1 MPFDPDTSIE
11 MANELSVVTPR
22 PFTCQKLQ
30 VDPPPRPILLAPPH
44 RLRTCARLSL
54 GAATACFR
62 DRASVTRLSLAPP
75 RSGMTP
81 QLLVNPRRPSA
92 AAAEPAVAPRD
103 RDLGCGFCLG
113 VPRRA
118 GRGRRQHCFVSGR

>member
-44 RLRTCARLSL
+44 RLRTPL
-54 GAATACFR
+54 GCDAATWHVCEKIWT
-62 DRASVTRLSLAPP
+62 D
-75 RSGMTP
+75 
-81 QLLVNPRRPSA
+81 
-92 AAAEPAVAPRD
+92 EH
-103 RDLGCGFCLG
+103 
-113 VPRRA
+113 
-118 GRGRRQHCFVSGR
+118 GRGGVD